1 MFHEEVVTKVEYV
14 IKNDKNLYIKLSQN
28 GKAETCGKESR
39 QLFKYQKAVNILDG
53 LPKTLKRLKFRVE
66 AVPGTVQ
73 DKSGQKSILYKE
85 YIPTEN
91 ITRWVEKFGTCN
103 DILKD
108 AEKRKEEL
116 NTELSRLDKELSDIL
131 HKIEFENPKDLYRGW
146 LVYKKIKQNRERRRM
161 LKDELLIV
169 SSVPNLKTDSL
180 DRQVIQKRINGL
192 SKRKYQI
199 RVTDEVEDEGT

>member
-28 GKAETCGKESR
+28 GRAETCGKESR

-73 DKSGQKSILYKE
+73 DKNRQKSILYKE
-85 YIPTEN
+85 YIPAED
-91 ITRWVEKFGTCN
+91 ITRWVEKFGICN

-169 SSVPNLKTDSL
+169 SSAPSLKTDSL
-180 DRQVIQKRINGL
+180 DRQVMQKRINGL

-199 RVTDEVEDEGT
+199 RVTEEVEDEGT